1 MQNDNIL
8 DLDEFDIKNKIGKG
22 GFAVVYTVTKKS
34 TNEIFAAKILQNA
47 IDDIS
52 CDQMLSIS
60 HEVNI
65 MSKLN
70 HPSILKFYGY
80 SPVNFENQKNP
91 IILTEFAPNGDL
103 KHIIQL
109 ERQSMAVSGWDDT
122 KKLIII
128 YGIASGMSYLHKN
141 DIIHRDLKPENILM
155 DNLLFPK
162 ISDFGLSKITQSGN
176 NQTMQSNANVK
187 GTPIY
192 IAPEIWETQKYGK
205 EGDVY
210 SFSLILYEIMTNE
223 VPFKDIFSI
232 SQVYVNIVVK
242 GKRPDFTFPVPNS
255 YRQLIEKC
263 WSYDPRD
270 RPTFDQIIT
279 QLKNDEG
286 FITDSV
292 DREDYRNYID
302 YIEQYQA
309 SFDQDKKILKMKEI
323 ESSGKKTFQL
333 VTIDQPPLKVTEE
346 DETVEVENNVDDSRK
361 EVKDEDE
368 ENNFVSIDKGEDE
381 ETAESLF
388 ERGKKHYF
396 EALRYMMM
404 AKRKGCQKSSEF
416 LKMHF
421 KDQPDFDEHESESS
435 AQPIPKQY
443 KFEAEKQQNKEEVNK
458 EELNKEEL
466 NKEELNKEELN
477 KEELNKEELNKEEL
491 NKEELNKEE
500 LNKDEV
506 NKEEVN
512 KEEVNKEEVN
522 KEEVNK
528 EEVNKEEV
536 NKEEVN
542 KEEVN
547 KEELNKEELNK
558 EELNKEELNIEELN
572 KEELNKEELNKE
584 ELNKEELNKEE
595 LNKEELNIEELN
607 KEELNKEE
615 LNIEE
620 LNKEEL
626 NKEEV
631 NKEEL
636 NKEEVNK
643 EEVNKEELNKEE
655 LNKEEL
661 NKEEVNKEELNKE
674 EVNKEEVN
682 KEELNKEELNK
693 EELNKEESNKEELN
707 KEEVNKEELNK
718 EEVNK
723 EELNKDE
730 VNKEEL
736 NKEELN
742 KEEVNKEEVNKEELN
757 KEDLI
762 KDEVIKEEP
771 NIEKINKDEE
781 RKDENGFSQFFS
793 SLKSKIK
800 LPKKDIKFLSS
811 SSQDLHEAF
820 INELKKRLQEHPPVS
835 GRHRAILLCTG
846 SFCPVHNGHLRLLNT
861 AAKFLSEEH
870 KIDSLFGILS
880 PSSDDYVLYRLG
892 SQAIP
897 LQHRYE
903 TLKLACA
910 ENNKDVSN
918 LFIMPDLWEGSQPK
932 FVDFP
937 EVREHFVSVVKRK
950 FWKEKVDVLYVC
962 GGDLFMKIQCYK
974 MKGYVG
980 IARPGFDIN
989 IPGRIRDGVYAC
1001 NDRKYTGCYSDATM
1015 AIKMAKENGESIKGL
1030 TYDTV
1035 ADYLHDV
1042 VHWI

>member
-396 EALRYMMM
+396 EALRYLMM

-458 EELNKEEL
+458 EELNKEEVNKEEL
-466 NKEELNKEELN
+466 NKEELNKEEVNKEELNKEELN

-491 NKEELNKEE
+491 NKEEVNKDEV
-500 LNKDEV
+500 NKDEV

-512 KEEVNKEEVN
+512 K
-522 KEEVNK
+522 
-528 EEVNKEEV
+528 
-536 NKEEVN
+536 
-542 KEEVN
+542 
-547 KEELNKEELNK
+547 
-558 EELNKEELNIEELN
+558 
-572 KEELNKEELNKE
+572 
-584 ELNKEELNKEE
+584 
-595 LNKEELNIEELN
+595 
-607 KEELNKEE
+607 
-615 LNIEE
+615 
-620 LNKEEL
+620 
-626 NKEEV
+626 
-631 NKEEL
+631 
-636 NKEEVNK
+636 
-643 EEVNKEELNKEE
+643 
-655 LNKEEL
+655 
-661 NKEEVNKEELNKE
+661 
-674 EVNKEEVN
+674 
-682 KEELNKEELNK
+682 
-693 EELNKEESNKEELN
+693 
-707 KEEVNKEELNK
+707 
-718 EEVNK
+718 
-723 EELNKDE
+723 DE
-730 VNKEEL
+730 VI
-736 NKEELN
+736 
-742 KEEVNKEEVNKEELN
+742 

-962 GGDLFMKIQCYK
+962 GGDLFMKIQCYR

-1001 NDRKYTGCYSDATM
+1001 NDKKYTGCYSDATM

-1030 TYDTV
+1030 TYDSV